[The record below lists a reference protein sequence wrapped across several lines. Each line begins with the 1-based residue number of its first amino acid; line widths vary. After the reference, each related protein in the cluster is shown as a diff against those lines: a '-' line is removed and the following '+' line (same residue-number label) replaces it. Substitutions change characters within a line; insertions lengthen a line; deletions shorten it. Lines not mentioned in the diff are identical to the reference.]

1 MKEVIYQIG
10 DLDSMSYLRY
20 VPVICI
26 VGAVIGFFALTQLWV
41 HHVDGFDWSVD
52 LTGIELM
59 NGPWD
64 GFQAYIPVIV
74 AALSAVT
81 IVVAIL
87 NMTVRRFWFGPFV
100 ALVLGIAIM
109 IMTSLFSM
117 WTIGPAGEAVRTVHF
132 TDIGFWL
139 SYVTGGVIILGVA
152 IQYSAMFRKPAKTNK
167 KV

>member
-1 MKEVIYQIG
+1 MKEVIYQIE
-10 DLDSMSYLRY
+10 DSVSMSYLRY

-26 VGAVIGFFALTQLWV
+26 AGALIGFFALTQLWV

-52 LTGIELM
+52 LTGIDLM
-59 NGPWD
+59 NSPWD
-64 GFQAYIPVIV
+64 GFQANIPVIV
-74 AALSAVT
+74 AALSGVT

-109 IMTSLFSM
+109 ILTSLFSM
-117 WTIGPAGEAVRTVHF
+117 WTIGPAGETERIVHF
-132 TDIGFWL
+132 ADIGFWL

-152 IQYSAMFRKPAKTNK
+152 LQYSVMFRKPVKTNK
-167 KV
+167 KA